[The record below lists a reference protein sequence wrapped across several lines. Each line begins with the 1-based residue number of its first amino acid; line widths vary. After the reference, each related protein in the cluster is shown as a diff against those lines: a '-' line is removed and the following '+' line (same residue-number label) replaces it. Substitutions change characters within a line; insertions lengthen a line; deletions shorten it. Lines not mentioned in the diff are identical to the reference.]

1 MAVAQEVQRII
12 HIGRL
17 VDVFPG
23 YYSLHVNVPLGK
35 SLNPKFPQCIHVS
48 VSATDRQNAWG

>member
-35 SLNPKFPQCIHVS
+35 TLNPKFPQCIHVS
-48 VSATDRQNAWG
+48 VSATDRQNA